1 MTNFPSLLWNSAL
14 IQRYDLAGPRYT
26 SYPTAPQ
33 FTEGFTEEHWL
44 RAVASSNRLHTPLSL
59 YFHIPFC
66 ETVCYYCGCN
76 KVITADKSKAERYV
90 AALLLEIDIQARHVD
105 TNRPV
110 KQLHWGGGTPTYLND
125 VQMRTL
131 MTRIKQV
138 FNVVDDKNGE
148 YALEIHPQSASP
160 ERLALLRELG
170 FNRLSIGIQDFDAA
184 VQKAV
189 NRFNSK
195 EEVEALI
202 DAARNLGYRS
212 VSVDLIYGLPK
223 QTPKSF
229 KNTLNQVLAM
239 RPDRLSL
246 FNYAHM
252 PHLFKV
258 QKQINEQDLP
268 SAAEKLEILHRS
280 IDQLL
285 QAGYQYIGMDH
296 FALPEDELA
305 IAQKTGHL
313 HRNFQGYS
321 THGDCDLLAFGV
333 SSINSVSNAY
343 AQNHKSLEVY
353 YESIDAGQL
362 PISRGYELNQDDL
375 VRRAA
380 ISEIACHFNLDFEQF
395 EQHWAIDFKSYF
407 ARELEALNTMSLDG
421 LVAMDEHNI
430 QVLPHGRLLA
440 RRVCMVFDRY
450 LREKPQIIGT
460 STPKFSKI
468 I

>member
-1 MTNFPSLLWNSAL
+1 M
-14 IQRYDLAGPRYT
+14 
-26 SYPTAPQ
+26 
-33 FTEGFTEEHWL
+33 
-44 RAVASSNRLHTPLSL
+44 
-59 YFHIPFC
+59 
-66 ETVCYYCGCN
+66 
-76 KVITADKSKAERYV
+76 
-90 AALLLEIDIQARHVD
+90 
-105 TNRPV
+105 
-110 KQLHWGGGTPTYLND
+110 
-125 VQMRTL
+125 
-131 MTRIKQV
+131 